1 MAGKTLKQKLGSFL
15 IPKLPITREN
25 FDILRFE
32 LNAMKVRFMCA
43 VNPFQKAKI
52 RKFTGKKE
60 LSVNIGA
67 GPFGE
72 VGWVNIDMFNMPNI
86 SFTYDC
92 RKKLPFLDNTVKR
105 IRCEHMLEHLD
116 RKEEAPA
123 FLKEC
128 LRCLMPGGI
137 IRIIV
142 PDVKIFID
150 AYHENT
156 TDSWAR
162 LKNAFS
168 NFNDDW
174 LPMDVLNHIFRQ
186 DGEHKYGYDF
196 ETLKASLTKA
206 GFTNVTQAS
215 YKISADP
222 QLLND
227 QPNHQFHSLYVE
239 AFKA

>member
-1 MAGKTLKQKLGSFL
+1 MADKTLKQKVGSFL
-15 IPKLPITREN
+15 ILHLPVTREN

-32 LNAMKVRFMCA
+32 LNAIKIRFTCA
-43 VNPFQKAKI
+43 VNPFKRAKI
-52 RKFTGKKE
+52 KRFTNKKG

-72 VGWVNIDMFNMPNI
+72 DGWVNIDMFKMPNI

-92 RKKLPFLDNTVKR
+92 RKKLPFLDNTVER

-128 LRCLMPGGI
+128 LRCLAPGGI

-142 PDVKIFID
+142 RDVKIFID

-156 TDSWAR
+156 IESWTK
-162 LKNAFS
+162 LKNSFT

-186 DGEHKYGYDF
+186 DGEHKFGYDF
-196 ETLKASLTKA
+196 ETLKASLSKA
-206 GFTNVTQAS
+206 GFANVTQTS
-215 YKISADP
+215 YKNSADP

-227 QPNHQFHSLYVE
+227 QANH
-239 AFKA
+239 